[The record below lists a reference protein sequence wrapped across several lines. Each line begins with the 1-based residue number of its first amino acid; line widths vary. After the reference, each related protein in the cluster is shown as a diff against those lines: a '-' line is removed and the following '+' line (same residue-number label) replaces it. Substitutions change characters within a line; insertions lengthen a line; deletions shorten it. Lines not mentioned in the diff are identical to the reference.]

1 MIYLDHAATTP
12 LHPEVA
18 AVMYDVMQKCYGNP
32 STTYTIGREAREL
45 LENARKQVADLICAQ
60 PEEIIFTSG
69 GTESDFLALW
79 GVVCSH
85 KEQGSKKGRGSHIIT
100 SSIEHHAVLNNS
112 ANLAKY
118 LDCTVTY
125 LPVDG
130 DGLIDPAD
138 VKQAIRSDTTLIS
151 IMHANN
157 EIGTIEP
164 IEEIASIAR
173 EEGVPFHIDAVQ
185 TVGHIPV
192 DVNKLGV
199 DLLSLS
205 GHKFYGPKGV
215 GALYVRQGTPFTSLL
230 QGGGQERGYRSG
242 TENLPGIVGLGKAA
256 VIAQRDMEKEQ
267 QRLEKLRDALIKGIE
282 EQIPGARLNGH
293 RTKRLPH
300 NVNFAFPNIEGE
312 SLLLG
317 LDLQGIAVSSGSACS
332 TGSEEPSH
340 VLRALGGL
348 PDQYLNGAIRMTL
361 GRSNTEEDITT
372 VIEALA
378 TLVKKLN
385 QLFSS

>member
-12 LHPEVA
+12 LHPEVV
-18 AVMYDVMQKCYGNP
+18 AVVYDVMQKCYGNP
-32 STTYTIGREAREL
+32 STPYTIGREAKEL
-45 LENARKQVADLICAQ
+45 LENARKQVAGLICAR

-85 KEQGSKKGRGSHIIT
+85 KGRGSHIIT

-112 ANLAKY
+112 ASLAKQ

-125 LPVDG
+125 LPVG
-130 DGLIDPAD
+130 SDGLIDPDD
-138 VKQAIRSDTTLIS
+138 VKRAIKSDTALIS

-164 IEEIASIAR
+164 VTEIASIAQ
-173 EEGVPFHIDAVQ
+173 EEGVPFHVDAVQ
-185 TVGHIPV
+185 SVGHIPV
-192 DVNKLGV
+192 DVNELGV

-230 QGGGQERGYRSG
+230 QGGGQEKGYRSG
-242 TENLPGIVGLGKAA
+242 TENIPGIVGLGQAA
-256 VIAQRDMEKEQ
+256 VIAQRDMDKEK
-267 QRLEKLRDALIKGIE
+267 QRLEKMRDALIKGIE

-317 LDLQGIAVSSGSACS
+317 LDLQGIAISSGSACS

-340 VLRALGGL
+340 VLRALGL
-348 PDQYLNGAIRMTL
+348 PDQYLSGAVRLSL
-361 GRSNTEEDITT
+361 GRSNTEEDIPT

-378 TLVKKLN
+378 NLVQKLS